1 MIDDDVCNDDDVC
14 DFGDMTDTKRLL
26 LLLLLEDQDRFA
38 TGC

>member
-26 LLLLLEDQDRFA
+26 LLLLEDQDRFA